1 MVAPVVIGYDLP
13 VISLKFQALVKSLA
27 LGLLVVVGGTI
38 GYVFIEDMGWFDAL
52 YMTTITVTTIGFK
65 EVFPLSAAGRIFT
78 MVLAFAGVG
87 VILVIASEFARAM
100 LETDL
105 RRVLGIRREL
115 KLMKR
120 LKNHIVVCGHGRMGK
135 AVVDVLDQRGLTFV
149 VVDIDPD
156 HCRELEDQGKHVVRG
171 DATDEKVLASTN
183 IALAKTIITCLADD
197 AHNVY
202 TILIARQLNPGI
214 TVIARAVENGA
225 EERLQLAGADRVL
238 NPYKVGGM
246 RLAMTAIKP
255 TATDFI
261 DQSLLGS
268 SVELELAEIVI
279 DPSSELAG
287 KTLAGAEVRKRF
299 GIIVVALKRGDK
311 SIFNPDAQERIEGGD
326 VLVVLG
332 PIAAIE
338 RVEKAVQ

>member
-1 MVAPVVIGYDLP
+1 M
-13 VISLKFQALVKSLA
+13 
-27 LGLLVVVGGTI
+27 
-38 GYVFIEDMGWFDAL
+38 
-52 YMTTITVTTIGFK
+52 
-65 EVFPLSAAGRIFT
+65 
-78 MVLAFAGVG
+78 
-87 VILVIASEFARAM
+87 
-100 LETDL
+100 
-105 RRVLGIRREL
+105 
-115 KLMKR
+115 
-120 LKNHIVVCGHGRMGK
+120 
-135 AVVDVLDQRGLTFV
+135 
-149 VVDIDPD
+149 
-156 HCRELEDQGKHVVRG
+156 
-171 DATDEKVLASTN
+171 
-183 IALAKTIITCLADD
+183 AKTIITCLADD

-214 TVIARAVENGA
+214 TVIARAVEHGA

-311 SIFNPDAQERIEGGD
+311 SIFNPDAQERIEGED

>member
-1 MVAPVVIGYDLP
+1 
-13 VISLKFQALVKSLA
+13 VISLKYHALIKSVS
-27 LGLLVVVGGTI
+27 LGLLVIVGGTI
-38 GYVFIEDMGWFDAL
+38 GYVVIEGMGAFDAL

-65 EVFPLSAAGRIFT
+65 EVFPLSTAGRLFT
-78 MVLAFAGVG
+78 MVLAFAGIG

-115 KLMKR
+115 KLMKK
-120 LKNHIVVCGHGRMGK
+120 LKNHIVVCGHGRMGQ
-135 AVVDVLDQRGLTFV
+135 AVVDVLRQRGLPFV
-149 VVDIDPD
+149 VVDVNPD
-156 HCRELEDQGKHVVRG
+156 HCRELEDQGQHVVRG
-171 DATDEKVLASTN
+171 DATDEKTLAVTN
-183 IALAKTIITCLADD
+183 ITQAKTIITCLADD

-202 TILIARQLNPGI
+202 TILLARQLNPAI
-214 TVIARAVENGA
+214 TVIARAVESDA
-225 EERLQLAGADRVL
+225 EERLKLAGADRVL
-238 NPYKVGGM
+238 NPYKMGGM
-246 RLAMTAIKP
+246 RLALTAIKP
-255 TATDFI
+255 TVTDFI
-261 DQSLLGS
+261 DESLLGS

-299 GIIVVALKRGDK
+299 GIIVVALKRGDRA
-311 SIFNPDAQERIEGGD
+311 IFNPGAEETIEGGD

-332 PIAAIE
+332 PLAAIG

>member
-1 MVAPVVIGYDLP
+1 M
-13 VISLKFQALVKSLA
+13 ISLKFHALVKSVA
-27 LGLLVVVGGTI
+27 LGLLVIVGGTI
-38 GYVFIEDMGWFDAL
+38 GYVVIEGMSAFDAL

-65 EVFPLSAAGRIFT
+65 EVFPLSPAGRLFT
-78 MVLAFAGVG
+78 MVLAYAGIG
-87 VILVIASEFARAM
+87 VILLIASEFARAM

-115 KLMKR
+115 KLMKK
-120 LKNHIVVCGHGRMGK
+120 LKNHIVVCGHGRMGQ
-135 AVVDVLDQRGLTFV
+135 AVVDVLRQRQLPFV
-149 VVDIDPD
+149 VVDVDPD
-156 HCRELEDQGKHVVRG
+156 HCRELEDQGQHVVRG
-171 DATDEKVLASTN
+171 DATDEKVLVSTN
-183 IALAKTIITCLADD
+183 IAQAKTIITCLADD

-202 TILIARQLNPGI
+202 TILLARQLNPDL
-214 TVIARAVENGA
+214 TVIARAVENDA
-225 EERLQLAGADRVL
+225 EERLKLAGADRVL
-238 NPYKVGGM
+238 NPYTMGGM
-246 RLAMTAIKP
+246 RLALTAIKP
-255 TATDFI
+255 TVTDFI

-299 GIIVVALKRGDK
+299 GIIVVALKRGDRA
-311 SIFNPDAQERIEGGD
+311 IFNPGAEETIEGGD

-332 PIAAIE
+332 PLAAIG

>member
-1 MVAPVVIGYDLP
+1 VT
-13 VISLKFQALVKSLA
+13 SLKYSALAKSVA
-27 LGLLVVVGGTI
+27 FGLLVILGGTI
-38 GYVFIEDMGWFDAL
+38 GYVVIEGMSAFDAL

-78 MVLAFAGVG
+78 MILAYAGIG
-87 VILVIASEFARAM
+87 VILLIASEFARAM

-120 LKNHIVVCGHGRMGK
+120 LRNHIVVCGHGRMGQ

-183 IALAKTIITCLADD
+183 IAQAKTIITCLADD

-202 TILIARQLNPGI
+202 TILLARQLNPNI
-214 TVIARAVENGA
+214 TVIARAVETGA
-225 EERLQLAGADRVL
+225 EERLSLAGADRVL
-238 NPYKVGGM
+238 NPYKIGGM
-246 RLAMTAIKP
+246 RLALTAIKP
-255 TATDFI
+255 TVTDFI
-261 DQSLLGS
+261 DESLLGS

-299 GIIVVALKRGDK
+299 GIIVVALKRGDRA
-311 SIFNPDAQERIEGGD
+311 IFNPDAQERIEGGD
-326 VLVVLG
+326 VLVALG

>member
-1 MVAPVVIGYDLP
+1 MP
-13 VISLKFQALVKSLA
+13 LKFSALAKSVVF
-27 LGLLVVVGGTI
+27 GLLVVLGGTI
-38 GYVFIEDMGWFDAL
+38 GYVVIEEMSAFDAL

-78 MVLAFAGVG
+78 MFLAYAGIG
-87 VILVIASEFARAM
+87 VILLIASEFARAM

-120 LKNHIVVCGHGRMGK
+120 LKNHIVVCGHGRMGQ

-183 IALAKTIITCLADD
+183 IAQAKTIITCLADD

-202 TILIARQLNPGI
+202 TILLARQLNPDI
-214 TVIARAVENGA
+214 TVIARAVETGA
-225 EERLQLAGADRVL
+225 EERLGLAGADRVL
-238 NPYKVGGM
+238 NPYKIGGM
-246 RLAMTAIKP
+246 RLALTAIKP
-255 TATDFI
+255 TVTDFI
-261 DQSLLGS
+261 DESLLGS
-268 SVELELAEIVI
+268 SVELELAEIII

-299 GIIVVALKRGDK
+299 GIIVVALKRGDRA
-311 SIFNPDAQERIEGGD
+311 IFNPDAQERIEGGD
-326 VLVVLG
+326 VLVALG